1 MNQDQ
6 GSSSTEHTWIPDQVR
21 DEKPKT
27 TMQTL
32 KIKRLHPTIRL
43 PRYAHPTD
51 AGMDLYLP
59 ETLTLQPNE
68 RQKVPLGI
76 VIELP
81 PATVG
86 LVREKGSRGAQ
97 GLKLFGGVI
106 DEGYRGEL
114 IAIIWNTNKTPLE
127 YKAGT
132 PIAQL
137 LVQPILHPAVS
148 EAESLT
154 DTSRGSGS
162 FGSTYK
168 VVDGAWVS
176 TVDQSIVSK

>member
-1 MNQDQ
+1 MSKRQAASGKQ
-6 GSSSTEHTWIPDQVR
+6 RPI
-21 DEKPKT
+21 
-27 TMQTL
+27 QTL
-32 KIKRLHPTIRL
+32 RVKRIHPTVQL
-43 PRYAHPTD
+43 PRYAHTTD

-59 ETLTLQPNE
+59 EALTLQPNE

-76 VIELP
+76 AIELP

-86 LVREKGSRGAQ
+86 LVWEKSSRGAQ
-97 GLKLFGGVI
+97 GLLLFGGVI

-114 IAIIWNTNKTPLE
+114 IATVWNTNETVLE
-127 YKAGT
+127 YAADT

-154 DTSRGSGS
+154 DTSRGSGA
-162 FGSTYK
+162 FGSTHT
-168 VVDGAWVS
+168 VVGGKWQS
-176 TVDQSIVSK
+176 TVR